1 MNAHPS
7 HCVVLSGGVGGAKFV
22 LGISHLLP
30 GPELTVIANVG
41 DDFRHLGLAISPDL
55 DTLMYTLAGQVN
67 PHTGWGCRDESWHCM
82 EMLTT
87 LGGSDWFRLG
97 DRDLATHLLRTEA
110 LAAGDRLT
118 EITARFCKRL
128 GVGTRILPATDDR
141 LATQVHTDDGVLPFQ
156 EYFVRLKAEPAVRR
170 LEFAGADTAKPAP
183 DVLDALTDPALDAII
198 IAPSN
203 PYLSIDP
210 ILAIPGLRTALRSAS
225 APVIA
230 ITPIVAGQALKG
242 PTAKIMAELGLDVSA
257 TTIAGHYREI
267 ADGFILDVSDQPL
280 AGPVAKTGV
289 ELRVCNTVMQTNDD
303 KIRLAREALDFA
315 TELRRART

>member
-1 MNAHPS
+1 MNTHTPR
-7 HCVVLSGGVGGAKFV
+7 CVVLSGGVGGAKFT

-67 PHTGWGCRDESWHCM
+67 PDTGWGCRDESWQCM
-82 EMLTT
+82 EMLAT

-97 DRDLATHLLRTEA
+97 DRDLATHLLRSEA
-110 LAAGDRLT
+110 LAGGDTLT
-118 EITARFCKRL
+118 EITARFCQRL
-128 GVGTRILPATDDR
+128 GIGARILPVTDDR

-156 EYFVRLKAEPAVRR
+156 EYFVRLKAEPVVRR
-170 LEFAGADTAKPAP
+170 LEFAGADTAKPGP
-183 DVLDALTDPALDAII
+183 DVLDALADPALDAIV

-210 ILAIPGLRTALRSAS
+210 ILAVPGLRTALRSAS

-230 ITPIVAGQALKG
+230 ITPIVAGRALKG

-267 ADGFILDVSDQPL
+267 ADGFILDVSDQSL
-280 AGPVAKTGV
+280 AGPITNTGI
-289 ELRVCNTVMQTNDD
+289 ELHTCNTVMRTTDD
-303 KIRLAREALDFA
+303 KIRLARETLDFA
-315 TELRRART
+315 AELRRAHT